1 MVDEEGDPMSQGS
14 QDDVD
19 RQIARLDSE
28 QLPAGK
34 HELHGPGHFAGLYA
48 AENVAG
54 TEFVF
59 GATFVILGAGIWDA
73 IIGLAIGN
81 LLAVLSYRFLTAPI
95 ATRTRLSV
103 YTFLDR
109 VAAGATTKIY
119 NGLNAVVFA
128 IISAA
133 MITVSATALR
143 LILDFPAQTE
153 AYPTSLGFILLAII
167 FGAVAV
173 LVVAF
178 GFNALAEFASICGP
192 WLMIMFATGGM
203 VLVPKVA
210 EEALGTTVIAGWS
223 DFIEAGGGAVF
234 TGKTPEG
241 AEGIGLL
248 GVIGYAWAAN
258 SFAHAGLIDMSL
270 FRYAKKSWYGY
281 MSATGMFLG
290 HYLAWIS
297 AGFMGAAAAAITK
310 TSITILEP
318 GQVALEALGYAG
330 LAVVII
336 GGWTTANANLYR
348 AGLAGQGVFPQ
359 YSRAKVTI
367 IVGGLVVIAA
377 VFPFVYRGY
386 LNLVT
391 YAGIAL
397 VPVGGIL
404 FAEYW
409 LLPKLG
415 MTRSWARYKG
425 VQNTPALLAWGIP
438 LALAAVVLFV
448 GLVPVYFLFPP
459 AWILSVV
466 LYVLFAKMM
475 GAAEEYSDGMAADKV
490 FAEHVE
496 TFHAQQA
503 RQAPT
508 DVDTRDRRA
517 LTRALRAI
525 WMIVLAVIVG
535 DAAVVLFSS
544 PDMVTYEANRDQFFT
559 IASVGT
565 AIYFLAAYWE
575 LRRRTEYRKLE
586 VAQYH
591 DRSSAQRPPDS

>member
-1 MVDEEGDPMSQGS
+1 MSRKTPDE
-14 QDDVD
+14 VD
-19 RQIARLDSE
+19 REIARMDSE

-34 HELHGPGHFAGLYA
+34 HELHGAAHFAGLYA

-59 GATFVILGAGIWDA
+59 GATFVILGAGIWDVL
-73 IIGLAIGN
+73 IGLAVGN

-109 VAAGATTKIY
+109 VAGGMTSKIY

-153 AYPTSLGFILLAII
+153 AYPTSVGFIVLAIV
-167 FGAVAV
+167 FGVVAV
-173 LVVAF
+173 LVAAF

-192 WLMIMFATGGM
+192 WLMVMFAAGGI
-203 VLVPKVA
+203 VLIPRA
-210 EEALGTTVIAGWS
+210 ADEALGTTVMSGWS
-223 DFIEAGGGAVF
+223 DFIAIGGDTVF
-234 TGKTPEG
+234 TGKTPDG
-241 AEGIGLL
+241 ADGIGLL

-258 SFAHAGLIDMSL
+258 TFAHAGLIDMSL

-290 HYLAWIS
+290 HYMAWIS
-297 AGFMGAAAAAITK
+297 AGFMGAATAAITMK
-310 TSITILEP
+310 SITVLEP

-330 LAVVII
+330 FVVVVV

-359 YSRAKVTI
+359 FSRAKVTL
-367 IVGGLVVIAA
+367 IVGGVVVVAA
-377 VFPFVYRGY
+377 VFPFIYRGY

-397 VPVGGIL
+397 VPIGGIL

-409 LLPKLG
+409 LLPRLG
-415 MTRSWARYKG
+415 MTRYWARYKG
-425 VQNTPALLAWGIP
+425 VQNVAALLAWGIP
-438 LALAAVVLFV
+438 LAAAAVVLV
-448 GLVPVYFLFPP
+448 MGLVPVYFLFPP
-459 AWILSVV
+459 AWALSVV
-466 LYVLFAKMM
+466 LYVVLAKLM
-475 GAAEEYSDGMAADKV
+475 GAAEPYPDGKAADEL
-490 FAEHVE
+490 FAERVE
-496 TFHAQQA
+496 VFHAQQA
-503 RQAPT
+503 REEPSE
-508 DVDTRDRRA
+508 VDTRDRRT
-517 LTRALRAI
+517 LTRVLRI
-525 WMIVLAVIVG
+525 VWMIVLVVIF
-535 DAAVVLFSS
+535 ANALIVLFSS
-544 PDMVTYEANRDQFFT
+544 PDLATFEAHRDRFFL
-559 IASVGT
+559 IAAVGT
-565 AIYFLAAYWE
+565 VLYFLAAYWE
-575 LRRRTEYRKLE
+575 LRRRKAHARQALA
-586 VAQYH
+586 VH
-591 DRSSAQRPPDS
+591 DGPSSARSPRLP

>member
-1 MVDEEGDPMSQGS
+1 MSRSS

-19 RQIARLDSE
+19 RQIARMDSE

-59 GATFVILGAGIWDA
+59 GATFVILGAGIWDV
-73 IIGLAIGN
+73 IIGLAVGN

-109 VAAGATTKIY
+109 VAAGATTKLY

-143 LILDFPAQTE
+143 LILNFPAQE
-153 AYPTSLGFILLAII
+153 AAYPTSVGFIGLAIV
-167 FGAVAV
+167 FGAAAV
-173 LVVAF
+173 LVTAF

-203 VLVPKVA
+203 VLVPVVA
-210 EEALGTTVIAGWS
+210 QEALGTTVMAGWS
-223 DFIEAGGGAVF
+223 DFVEIGGDTVF

-310 TSITILEP
+310 TSITVLEP

-330 LAVVII
+330 FAVVII

-348 AGLAGQGVFPQ
+348 AGLAGQGVFPR
-359 YSRAKVTI
+359 YSRAKATLI
-367 IVGGLVVIAA
+367 IGGLVVVAA

-391 YAGIAL
+391 YAGITL
-397 VPVGGIL
+397 VPIGGIL

-409 LLPKLG
+409 LLPRLG

-438 LALAAVVLFV
+438 LALAAAVLIA

-459 AWILSVV
+459 AWVLSTV
-466 LYVLFAKMM
+466 LYVLFARLM
-475 GAAEEYSDGMAADKV
+475 GAAEEYPDGVAADKV
-490 FAEHVE
+490 FAERVE
-496 TFHAQQA
+496 AFHAQQA
-503 RQAPT
+503 HEAPT

-517 LTRALRAI
+517 LTRLLRIIWIIDLAVLVADAL
-525 WMIVLAVIVG
+525 IVLFA
-535 DAAVVLFSS
+535 S
-544 PDMVTYEANRDQFFT
+544 PDMATYEAHRDRFFM
-559 IASVGT
+559 IAAAGT
-565 AIYFLAAYWE
+565 VIYFLAAYWE
-575 LRRRTEYRKLE
+575 LRRRKAHAKQAVGQSPR
-586 VAQYH
+586 
-591 DRSSAQRPPDS
+591 